1 MEKELAYQIAHAEL
15 TKGQVR
21 LAGYILKNQKR
32 VLGMTALEVGREV
45 GMSDASVIRFCRAV
59 GYSGFANLKVQ
70 LQKELSL
77 RLRGPKGTTVNLT
90 IVRLPAQRKDRQA
103 FPV

>member
-45 GMSDASVIRFCRAV
+45 GMSDASVIRFCQGRW
-59 GYSGFANLKVQ
+59 
-70 LQKELSL
+70 LQ
-77 RLRGPKGTTVNLT
+77 RLCQSQGAAAKGA
-90 IVRLPAQRKDRQA
+90 LPAQRKDRQA

>member
-21 LAGYILKNQKR
+21 LAGYILNNQKR

-45 GMSDASVIRFCRAV
+45 GMSDASLAT
-59 GYSGFANLKVQ
+59 AA
-70 LQKELSL
+70 
-77 RLRGPKGTTVNLT
+77 
-90 IVRLPAQRKDRQA
+90 LPISRCSCKRSSPCTAKRSA
-103 FPV
+103 SIPCMTGS

>member
-1 MEKELAYQIAHAEL
+1 MEKKLAYQIAHAEL

-45 GMSDASVIRFCRAV
+45 GMSDASVIRFCRAA

-70 LQKELSL
+70 L
-77 RLRGPKGTTVNLT
+77 RAAAKGA
-90 IVRLPAQRKDRQA
+90 LPAQRKDRQA